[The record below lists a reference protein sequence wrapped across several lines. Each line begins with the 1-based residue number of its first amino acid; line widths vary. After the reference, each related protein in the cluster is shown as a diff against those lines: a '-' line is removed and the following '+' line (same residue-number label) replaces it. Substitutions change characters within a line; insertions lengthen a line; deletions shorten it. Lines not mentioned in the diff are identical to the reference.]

1 MDRSVK
7 AAELSRA
14 RNLMLGNS
22 RIARV
27 LAIAVL
33 VILTITW
40 LVPFAWAISTA
51 FKTELQAQRLP
62 LEWIPPEGFTFE
74 QFATVLERGDVVKWM
89 INTLIVATI
98 VTVVTVLICA
108 LAGYAFSRT
117 VFRGRN
123 WLFAFTIAVILIPAQ
138 LLMVPLFQQMVAFR
152 AVDTFAG
159 IILPQLV
166 APTMV
171 FIFKKFF
178 DQIPQEVEDAARVDG
193 ASQWRIFSS
202 IVMPI
207 SRPIVSAVSIF
218 VFIGA
223 WNNFMWPFIVTNDPD
238 LMTLPVG
245 LATVENA
252 YGIVYAQLMASAL
265 VAAVPLIVMFMLFQS
280 QIIKAVATT
289 GLGGQ

>member
-1 MDRSVK
+1 MLKSTR
-7 AAELSRA
+7 AAELA
-14 RNLMLGNS
+14 RTRTLTLGNS
-22 RIARV
+22 KLARV
-27 LAIAVL
+27 LAILVL
-33 VILTITW
+33 AIVALGW
-40 LVPFAWAISTA
+40 LLPFAWAASTA
-51 FKTELQAQRLP
+51 FKTELQSQRLP

-74 QFATVLERGDVVKWM
+74 QFVTVLQRGDVMTWM
-89 INTLIVATI
+89 LNTLIVAT
-98 VTVVTVLICA
+98 VVTVIAVFVCA

-117 VFRGRN
+117 NFRGRN
-123 WLFAFTIAVILIPAQ
+123 WLFAFTIAVILIPPQ
-138 LLMVPLFQQMVAFR
+138 LLIVPLFKQMVWLS

-178 DQIPQEVEDAARVDG
+178 DQIPQELEDAARVDG
-193 ASQWRIFSS
+193 AGQWRIFWSV
-202 IVMPI
+202 VMPI

-223 WNNFMWPFIVTNDPD
+223 WNNFMWPFIVTNNPN

-245 LATVENA
+245 LATVQNA
-252 YGIVYAQLMASAL
+252 YGIVYAQTMAAAL
-265 VAAVPLIVMFMLFQS
+265 VAAAPLIIMFMLFQRH
-280 QIIKAVATT
+280 IIKAVATT